1 MSFGYLIA
9 PSQPCEL
16 LTKSRGETFSL
27 IMDKMD
33 LWIYFRFCEGNIY
46 TIRKN
51 ETESCLTERGG
62 KWLKHIYEFNRGSF
76 IFSYVLLKKRESEE
90 NFAEIVLKSIKNNKI
105 LTVKVRS
112 GLHFDLRNIYRIEM
126 YSGLN

>member
-1 MSFGYLIA
+1 
-9 PSQPCEL
+9 
-16 LTKSRGETFSL
+16 
-27 IMDKMD
+27 MD
-33 LWIYFRFCEGNIY
+33 LWIYFRFCEENIY

-62 KWLKHIYEFNRGSF
+62 EWLKHIYEFNRGSF
-76 IFSYVLLKKRESEE
+76 IFSDVLLKKRESEE

-112 GLHFDLRNIYRIEM
+112 DLHFDLRNIYRIEM
-126 YSGLN
+126 

>member
-1 MSFGYLIA
+1 MYEVKNVFRLFDCNIA
-9 PSQPCEL
+9 TL
-16 LTKSRGETFSL
+16 RIVDKISRRNFFL

-62 KWLKHIYEFNRGSF
+62 KWLKHIYEFNRESF
-76 IFSYVLLKKRESEE
+76 IFSDVLLQKGESEE
-90 NFAEIVLKSIKNNKI
+90 NFSEIVLKSIKNNKI
-105 LTVKVRS
+105 LTVEVRS

-126 YSGLN
+126 

>member
-1 MSFGYLIA
+1 
-9 PSQPCEL
+9 
-16 LTKSRGETFSL
+16 
-27 IMDKMD
+27 MD

-62 KWLKHIYEFNRGSF
+62 EWLKHIYEFNRGSF
-76 IFSYVLLKKRESEE
+76 IFSDVLLKKRESEE

-105 LTVKVRS
+105 LHNLDFMIKYNNHNK
-112 GLHFDLRNIYRIEM
+112 GMFRIRQ
-126 YSGLN
+126 GC

>member
-9 PSQPCEL
+9 TSQPCEL

-62 KWLKHIYEFNRGSF
+62 KWLKHIYEFNRESF
-76 IFSYVLLKKRESEE
+76 IFLMCFYKREK
-90 NFAEIVLKSIKNNKI
+90 AK
-105 LTVKVRS
+105 
-112 GLHFDLRNIYRIEM
+112 RIFQKL
-126 YSGLN
+126 S

>member
-1 MSFGYLIA
+1 
-9 PSQPCEL
+9 
-16 LTKSRGETFSL
+16 
-27 IMDKMD
+27 MD

-62 KWLKHIYEFNRGSF
+62 EWLKHIYEFNRGSF
-76 IFSYVLLKKRESEE
+76 IFSDVLLKKRESEE

-105 LTVKVRS
+105 SYRCYATKDILEYRYYLKNMFESIIVFR
-112 GLHFDLRNIYRIEM
+112 DLEH
-126 YSGLN
+126 

>member
-1 MSFGYLIA
+1 
-9 PSQPCEL
+9 
-16 LTKSRGETFSL
+16 
-27 IMDKMD
+27 MDKMD

-62 KWLKHIYEFNRGSF
+62 KWLKHIYEFNRESF
-76 IFSYVLLKKRESEE
+76 IFSDVLLQKGESEE
-90 NFAEIVLKSIKNNKI
+90 NFSEIVLKSIKNNKI
-105 LTVKVRS
+105 LTVEVRS

-126 YSGLN
+126 